1 VTGGR
6 LVREELVTS
15 RGEHKQRTFMLS
27 YSKYTKLAV
36 CTFYTF
42 FSMSSTEL
50 SSDASSFMS
59 DNEYLSE
66 YEEISDDEGSQ
77 IETSINDATTSVE
90 NFRVLTG
97 DSAAFAWS
105 DDPIADEEWTAEYEE
120 DIRQDELLEEK
131 MQEHLNGTTEISEWY
146 YCVYC
151 CTYIKLSVLV

>member
-1 VTGGR
+1 MTGGR
-6 LVREELVTS
+6 LGGEELVTS

-27 YSKYTKLAV
+27 YSKYTNLLF

-77 IETSINDATTSVE
+77 IETSIMT
-90 NFRVLTG
+90 
-97 DSAAFAWS
+97 
-105 DDPIADEEWTAEYEE
+105 P
-120 DIRQDELLEEK
+120 LL
-131 MQEHLNGTTEISEWY
+131 L
-146 YCVYC
+146 
-151 CTYIKLSVLV
+151 